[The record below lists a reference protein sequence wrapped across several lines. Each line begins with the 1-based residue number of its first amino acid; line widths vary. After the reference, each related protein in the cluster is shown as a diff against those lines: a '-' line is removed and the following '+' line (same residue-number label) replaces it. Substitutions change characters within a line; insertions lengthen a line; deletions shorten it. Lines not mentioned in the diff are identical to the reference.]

1 MTRSFTIPAESD
13 LADIPPTSY
22 DVDFN
27 CDIDTQIYEFDRES
41 GLVRSV
47 DIFTD
52 WTAQSGIRECVSDW
66 WPVADLVEFE
76 DNALYRASIGEF
88 ECYVRVHPDGLEFTS
103 LTRKS

>member
-13 LADIPPTSY
+13 LSDIPPTSY

-27 CDIDTQIYEFDRES
+27 CDIDTQTYEFDRES
-41 GLVRSV
+41 GKVRSV
-47 DIFTD
+47 DFFTD
-52 WTAQSGIRECVSDW
+52 WTEKSGMREIASEW
-66 WPVADLVEFE
+66 WDLTDLAEFASNE
-76 DNALYRASIGEF
+76 LHRASIGEF